1 MLERLRKIGP
11 GAMVAAAFIGP
22 GTVTTATL
30 AGARY
35 GYTLLWA
42 ILFSVVAT
50 CFLQEMS
57 ARLGIAGARGL
68 GQAIREKMVASKW
81 ALFLASLLVISAVLI
96 GNAAYEAGNITGAAL
111 GFDGLLDT
119 TNFLVNPL
127 ILIIA
132 LLAFLLLYSGKYRL
146 IERSLVLMVVA
157 MGIVFL
163 GAAFF
168 IQPDYP
174 AIFRGLFQPSIPEGS
189 LVMVMGLIGT
199 TVVPYN
205 LFLHASAV
213 RERWNGTEHLADARL
228 DTLLSVSLGGLITAA
243 ILVSSAGVLYALG
256 SDVTGASDLA
266 LQLQPLLGSGSQW
279 FIAFG
284 FLAAGL
290 SSSITAPLAAAYAT
304 AGILGWEADLKDR
317 KFRLIWVFVWL
328 SGLVF
333 ASLGFRPIQVILW
346 AQVANGILLPVIAV
360 FLLWVMNDKKLMGKY
375 INSGLQNIAGFL
387 IVLLTLSLGLKS
399 ILTAF

>member
-30 AGARY
+30 AGARF

-57 ARLGIAGARGL
+57 ARLGIAGTRGL
-68 GQAIREKMVASKW
+68 GQAIREKMVASKS
-81 ALFLASLLVISAVLI
+81 ALFLASLLVIGAVLI
-96 GNAAYEAGNITGAAL
+96 GNAAYEAGNITGAVL
-111 GFDGLLDT
+111 GFDGLMDT
-119 TNFLVNPL
+119 RNFLVNPL
-127 ILIIA
+127 ILFIA
-132 LLAFLLLYSGKYRL
+132 LLAFLLLYTGKYRL

-168 IQPDYP
+168 VQPDYP
-174 AIFRGLFQPSIPEGS
+174 AIFRGLFLPSIPDGS

-205 LFLHASAV
+205 LFLHASSV
-213 RERWNGTEHLADARL
+213 RERWKGTEHLADARL

-243 ILVSSAGVLYALG
+243 ILVSSAVVLYALG
-256 SDVTGASDLA
+256 SDITGASDLA
-266 LQLQPLLGSGSQW
+266 LQLQPLLGSGAEW

-290 SSSITAPLAAAYAT
+290 SSAITAPLAAAYAT
-304 AGILGWEADLKDR
+304 AGILGWEAGLKDR
-317 KFRLIWVFVWL
+317 KFRLIWFFVWL

-333 ASLGFRPIQVILW
+333 ASLGFRPIQVILL
-346 AQVANGILLPVIAV
+346 AQVANGILLPVIAG

-375 INSGLQNIAGFL
+375 INSVTQNIAGFL
-387 IVLLTLSLGLKS
+387 IVLLTLGLGLKS